1 MNIPMMPQ
9 EYRGKSLSKG
19 DYTKTIPQKWTKEEI
34 EWVKKLKTDGY
45 SISEIAE
52 STGRSEVSIQIK
64 LKRLGKSEN
73 KYNAR
78 HVVEKYEVN
87 EKFLNEINPTNVLD
101 VYTGEKDFY
110 QNYERITNDKNENI
124 KADYHLDALQFVCL
138 MYSQGKKFDFVDLD
152 PFGSSYDCF
161 DLAIKM
167 AKKGIAIT
175 LGELGHKRWKRLD
188 FVSSRYDI
196 NSLEEFT
203 IEKIIAHIQ
212 KIGVHNKKNLIVYD
226 FKEWQHIG
234 RVWFKIEPLKI
245 TSQWSDSNES
255 LYEKISIKKEVEKQD
270 TLF

>member
-1 MNIPMMPQ
+1 MNVPIMPE
-9 EYRGKSLSKG
+9 EYRGKPLSKG
-19 DYTKTIPQKWTKEEI
+19 NYTKTTPKKWTSQEI
-34 EWVKKLKTDGY
+34 EWVKKLKDNGC
-45 SISEIAE
+45 SVSEIAE
-52 STGRSEVSIQIK
+52 STGRSEVSVQIK

-78 HVVEKYEVN
+78 HVVEKYDVN

-110 QNYERITNDKNENI
+110 QNYERITNDKNEKI

-196 NSLEEFT
+196 STLEEFT

-212 KIGVHNKKNLIVYD
+212 KIGVQNKKKLIVYD
-226 FKEWQHIG
+226 YKEWQNIG

-245 TSQWSDSNES
+245 TSQWSDSCEN
-255 LYEKISIKKEVEKQD
+255 LYEEIPIEREIEKQD
-270 TLF
+270 MLF